1 MQRYAREPPMIPPES
16 RVQMGGPE
24 RDFLFKPA
32 LISALKR
39 GYGLADLRSDA
50 IAGLTVAVVALPL
63 SMALAIASGVPPER
77 GLYTAIIGGFL
88 ISLLG
93 GSRFQI
99 GGPAGAFIVLV
110 SATVERHG
118 YEGLVLATAMAG
130 LIMLAL
136 GLSRLGSYIRHIP
149 FTVTVGFTAGIALII
164 FASQL
169 RDLLGIE
176 LAKEPG
182 PLGAKLAAIG
192 GAIGTIRPAAV
203 AIALGC
209 IAAIWLIRRF
219 RPKWPSFLIVVV
231 ASAAAAALLQLDV
244 ATIGSRF
251 GAVPNSLPA
260 PTLPAFGWEKV
271 KAVLPDAIAIALLGS
286 IESLLSAVVADRM
299 SGQKHRPN
307 GELVAQGIANVASV
321 SFGGIPVTGTIA
333 RTATNVRAGAKS
345 PISGMLHAVYLLIFM
360 LIAASLAVYIP
371 LAALAAVLT
380 VVAWNMAERHEFWAI
395 LKNNWADAL
404 VLLVTFLLTAFEDLV
419 VAIAAGVVLS
429 FLLRA
434 YRLWRQSKA

>member
-1 MQRYAREPPMIPPES
+1 MIPYDSSSQSP
-16 RVQMGGPE
+16 GTDK
-24 RDFLFKPA
+24 DFLFKPA
-32 LISALKR
+32 LISVLKR
-39 GYGLADLRSDA
+39 GYGLTSLRADI

-118 YEGLVLATAMAG
+118 YDGLVLATAMAG
-130 LIMLAL
+130 AIMLAI
-136 GLSRLGSYIRHIP
+136 GLLRLGSYIRHIP
-149 FTVTVGFTAGIALII
+149 FTVTVGFTAGIAVII

-169 RDLLGIE
+169 RDLLGLE
-176 LAKEPG
+176 LTKEPG
-182 PLGAKLAAIG
+182 PLAAKLAALW
-192 GAIGTIRPAAV
+192 GALGTIKPAAV
-203 AIALGC
+203 AVALGC
-209 IAAIWLIRRF
+209 IAAVWLIRKV
-219 RPKWPSFLIVVV
+219 RPNWPSFLIVVI
-231 ASAAAAALLQLDV
+231 ASAALTALFHLDI

-260 PTLPAFGWEKV
+260 PALPVFGWEKV

-307 GELVAQGIANVASV
+307 GELVAQGFANIASV
-321 SFGGIPVTGTIA
+321 CFGGIPVTGTIA
-333 RTATNVRAGAKS
+333 RTATNVRAGARS
-345 PISGMLHAVYLLIFM
+345 PVSGMLHSLYLLLFM
-360 LIAASLAVYIP
+360 LIAAPLAVYIP
-371 LAALAAVLT
+371 LAALAAVLA
-380 VVAWNMAERHEFWAI
+380 VVAWNMAERHEFWSL

-404 VLLVTFLLTAFEDLV
+404 VLLVTFLFTAFEDLV
-419 VAIAAGVVLS
+419 VAIGVGTALA

-434 YRLWRQSKA
+434 IQMKRKT

>member
-1 MQRYAREPPMIPPES
+1 MIPPES

-251 GAVPNSLPA
+251 GTVPNSLPA

-419 VAIAAGVVLS
+419 VAIAAGVLLS

>member
-1 MQRYAREPPMIPPES
+1 MPRWVRELPMIPPDS
-16 RVQMGGPE
+16 STRPGNPE

-32 LISALKR
+32 LISVLKR
-39 GYGLADLRSDA
+39 GYGPTALRADA

-77 GLYTAIIGGFL
+77 GLYTAIVGGFL

-118 YEGLVLATAMAG
+118 YDGLVLATALAG
-130 LIMLAL
+130 MMMLAL
-136 GLSRLGSYIRHIP
+136 GVFRLGSYIRHIP
-149 FTVTVGFTAGIALII
+149 FPVTVGFTAGIAVII

-169 RDLLGIE
+169 RDLLGLE

-182 PLGAKLAAIG
+182 PLAAKLVALW
-192 GAIGTIRPAAV
+192 GALGTIKPAAV
-203 AIALGC
+203 AIALGS
-209 IAAIWLIRRF
+209 IAVIALIRKI
-219 RPKWPSFLIVVV
+219 RPNWPSFLIVVI
-231 ASAAAAALLQLDV
+231 ASAAITALFHLDI

-260 PTLPAFGWEKV
+260 PALPMFSWEKIR
-271 KAVLPDAIAIALLGS
+271 AVLPDAIAIALLGS

-307 GELVAQGIANVASV
+307 GELVAQGFANITSV
-321 SFGGIPVTGTIA
+321 CFGGIPVTGTIA

-345 PISGMLHAVYLLIFM
+345 PVSGMLHSLYLLLFM
-360 LIAASLAVYIP
+360 LIAAPLAVYIP

-380 VVAWNMAERHEFWAI
+380 VVAWNMAERHEFWA
-395 LKNNWADAL
+395 LLRNNWADAL
-404 VLLVTFLLTAFEDLV
+404 VLLATFLLTAFEDLV
-419 VAIAAGVVLS
+419 VAIGVGVALS
-429 FLLRA
+429 FLLRII
-434 YRLWRQSKA
+434 RMKHST

>member
-1 MQRYAREPPMIPPES
+1 MIPPES
-16 RVQMGGPE
+16 RVQTGGPE

-77 GLYTAIIGGFL
+77 GLYTAIVGGFL

-118 YEGLVLATAMAG
+118 YDGLVLATAIAG

-149 FTVTVGFTAGIALII
+149 FAVTVGFTAGIALII

-169 RDLLGIE
+169 RDLLGID

-182 PLGAKLAAIG
+182 PLGAKLMAIG

-209 IAAIWLIRRF
+209 IFAIWLIRRI
-219 RPKWPSFLIVVV
+219 RPKWPSFLIVVA
-231 ASAAAAALLQLDV
+231 ASAVAAALLQLDV

-260 PTLPAFGWEKV
+260 PSLPVFGWEKV

-333 RTATNVRAGAKS
+333 RTATNVRAGAKT
-345 PISGMLHAVYLLIFM
+345 PVSGMLHAIYLLIFM
-360 LIAASLAVYIP
+360 LIAAPLAVYIP

-395 LKNNWADAL
+395 LNNNWADAL
-404 VLLVTFLLTAFEDLV
+404 VLLVTFFLTAFEDLV

-434 YRLWRQSKA
+434 YRLWRQGKA

>member
-1 MQRYAREPPMIPPES
+1 MIPHDS
-16 RVQMGGPE
+16 GTRSAAAD

-39 GYGLADLRSDA
+39 GYGPSDLRSDA
-50 IAGLTVAVVALPL
+50 VAGLTVAVVALPL

-77 GLYTAIIGGFL
+77 GLYTAIVGGFL

-118 YEGLVLATAMAG
+118 YDGLVLATALAG
-130 LIMLAL
+130 LMMLAI
-136 GLSRLGSYIRHIP
+136 GLLRLGSYIRHIP
-149 FTVTVGFTAGIALII
+149 FPVTVGFTAGIAVII
-164 FASQL
+164 FASQI
-169 RDLLGIE
+169 RDLLGLE

-182 PLGAKLAAIG
+182 PLAAKLAALW
-192 GAIGTIRPAAV
+192 GALGSIRPAAFAV
-203 AIALGC
+203 AGGC
-209 IAAIWLIRRF
+209 VVAIWLLRKL
-219 RPKWPSFLIVVV
+219 RPKWPALLIVVIGSSLV
-231 ASAAAAALLQLDV
+231 TLLLHLDI

-260 PTLPAFGWEKV
+260 AQLPAFSWEKV
-271 KAVLPDAIAIALLGS
+271 RAVLPDAIAIALLGS

-307 GELVAQGIANVASV
+307 GELVAQGFANIASV
-321 SFGGIPVTGTIA
+321 CFGGIPVTGTIA

-345 PISGMLHAVYLLIFM
+345 PVSGMLHSLYLLVFM
-360 LIAASLAVYIP
+360 LIAAPLAAYIP

-380 VVAWNMAERHEFWAI
+380 VVAWNMAERHEFWSL
-395 LKNNWADAL
+395 LKSSRANAL

-419 VAIAAGVVLS
+419 LAIGVGVVLS
-429 FLLRA
+429 LLLRA
-434 YRLWRQSKA
+434 VRAKT

>member
-1 MQRYAREPPMIPPES
+1 MIPPES
-16 RVQMGGPE
+16 RVRMGGPE

-77 GLYTAIIGGFL
+77 GLYTAIVGGFL

-136 GLSRLGSYIRHIP
+136 GLCRLGSYIRHIP

-176 LAKEPG
+176 PAKEPG
-182 PLGAKLAAIG
+182 PLGAKLAAIS

-203 AIALGC
+203 AIAFGC

-219 RPKWPSFLIVVV
+219 RPQWPSFLIVVV
-231 ASAAAAALLQLDV
+231 ASAAAAAFLQLDV

-260 PTLPAFGWEKV
+260 PTLPAFGWEKM

-333 RTATNVRAGAKS
+333 RTATNVRAGAKT
-345 PISGMLHAVYLLIFM
+345 PVSGMLHAVYLLIFM

-380 VVAWNMAERHEFWAI
+380 VVAWNMAERHEFWTI
-395 LKNNWADAL
+395 LKSNWADAL

-419 VAIAAGVVLS
+419 VAIAVGVALS

-434 YRLWRQSKA
+434 YRLWRQSKS